1 MTKLEVMQEMNFNLK
16 MKSDKTDFDRLYIIQ
31 TESNIKELEW
41 VLEIMQ
47 PEDNEETQR
56 DFMDEMRSDMKE
68 EEEEIE
74 NTDEVYN

>member
-1 MTKLEVMQEMNFNLK
+1 MTKLEIMQEMNFNLK

-56 DFMDEMRSDMKE
+56 DFMDEMKSDMKE
-68 EEEEIE
+68 EEME
-74 NTDEVYN
+74 NDSEDTLSI

>member
-68 EEEEIE
+68 EEME
-74 NTDEVYN
+74 NDSEDTLSI